1 MRRLT
6 PWCCLAEQNL
16 KDKEKTL
23 GDQEEMGMKKEEKGK
38 EKRSEER
45 RKKGNKIEA
54 WSFEDNVGFG
64 KLLT

>member
-6 PWCCLAEQNL
+6 PWRCLAEQNL

-23 GDQEEMGMKKEEKGK
+23 GDQEESGMQKEEKGK
-38 EKRSEER
+38 KNKV
-45 RKKGNKIEA
+45 RKEGNKIEA

>member
-1 MRRLT
+1 
-6 PWCCLAEQNL
+6 
-16 KDKEKTL
+16 
-23 GDQEEMGMKKEEKGK
+23 MKKEEKGK

-54 WSFEDNVGFG
+54 CIFEDNVGFG